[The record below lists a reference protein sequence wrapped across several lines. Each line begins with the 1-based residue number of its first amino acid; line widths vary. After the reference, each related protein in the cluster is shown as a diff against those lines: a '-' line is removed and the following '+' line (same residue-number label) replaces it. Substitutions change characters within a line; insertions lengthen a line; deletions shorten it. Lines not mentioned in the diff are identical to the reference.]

1 MARGNPRW
9 LCAGSKAPT
18 VRGGFGG
25 PAAGVSRDRGH
36 GTERKRLGD
45 RTGTG
50 PARVS
55 SVQVIGEAG
64 FAPSGAI
71 ISRVPVT
78 IPSRGGIGLRE
89 SAAAAAG
96 VALRPQAAAPSDRQ
110 STSRA
115 ADGGASTHQNHWQQ
129 QPHRRPGRWAASRL
143 CLGGREAADSLGPSR
158 SSEPAGRDHSL
169 PGLGKTTQYHSLP
182 GRGTAPAVPAAS
194 LPAVTALR
202 PPPAARKPSGRRPAG
217 AAGEKN
223 RDAKPAAG
231 TLQCGR
237 EACGRRRDASVR
249 KTARSPHGVGA
260 ASARR
265 SKPALAPV
273 QRSHLCAGRAPL
285 TRTGMPAPALQTEA
299 AGGHP
304 SPAQSAQ
311 SPADLKRKAHAVPR
325 TGTRAHVRKAHTRAT
340 RPRAH
345 VRAHLPSA
353 CSGACGAA

>member
-36 GTERKRLGD
+36 GAERKRLGD

-115 ADGGASTHQNHWQQ
+115 ADGGAST
-129 QPHRRPGRWAASRL
+129 P
-143 CLGGREAADSLGPSR
+143 GPS
-158 SSEPAGRDHSL
+158 EPLATAGPQAARPLGRVPGCALAAGRPLTRWGHQ
-169 PGLGKTTQYHSLP
+169 GA
-182 GRGTAPAVPAAS
+182 RS
-194 LPAVTALR
+194 LPAVTTR
-202 PPPAARKPSGRRPAG
+202 CPDSGRPLNTTLCPGGAPPRP
-217 AAGEKN
+217 
-223 RDAKPAAG
+223 
-231 TLQCGR
+231 C
-237 EACGRRRDASVR
+237 
-249 KTARSPHGVGA
+249 
-260 ASARR
+260 
-265 SKPALAPV
+265 
-273 QRSHLCAGRAPL
+273 
-285 TRTGMPAPALQTEA
+285 
-299 AGGHP
+299 
-304 SPAQSAQ
+304 
-311 SPADLKRKAHAVPR
+311 
-325 TGTRAHVRKAHTRAT
+325 
-340 RPRAH
+340 RPRAC
-345 VRAHLPSA
+345 LP
-353 CSGACGAA
+353 